1 MLPFVA
7 HTSTIEQ
14 VIHEVHSSLHGI
26 SSQDASARIQQFG
39 KNKLVDKH
47 KKSAFSLF
55 VQQFKD
61 FMILILIAA
70 AVISGFAG
78 DTTDT
83 VIILIIVL
91 LNACIGFVQEYRAE
105 KAMEALNKLAVTYA
119 NVLRDGIVVQVLSED
134 LVPGDLVLLEAGM
147 VVPADMRII
156 ESFALRVEEASL
168 TGESLAVDKST
179 VALVDAETPLGDR
192 INMLYKGTL
201 ISVGRGKAI
210 VVATGMDT
218 ELGKIAHMLQLKEVA
233 TPLQQRMT
241 AFGKKLSYIIL
252 FICLVLFVSG
262 WLRGEDPAT
271 LLLLSISLAV
281 AAIPEA
287 LPALITIALSR
298 GASRLSNQQVL
309 IRKLPAVETL
319 GSVSFICT
327 DKTGTLTLNKMKV
340 VDDKEILRA
349 SFESNISLF
358 QAAQILNHDVS
369 WSEQEG
375 MKGEATELAL
385 VQHASVGYTQVW
397 FDKFLQAYPRVS
409 EIPFD
414 SDRKCMTTVHAVENR
429 FLVITKGADESV
441 AALLHNAEERSLLKE
456 LALNWA
462 KEGKRVIAYAYKWLD
477 DMELNQ
483 TDLESQLHLLGLV
496 ALMDP
501 PRPEVKEAIAHCKRA
516 GITPVMI
523 TGDHPA
529 TAAAIATEIGLLTEG
544 GIVMTGK
551 ELTNM
556 DSEAY
561 LNQVERTVVYARVS
575 PEQKLQ
581 IVQSLQNKGHYVAMT
596 GDGVNDAPSLKASNI
611 GVAMGINGTD
621 VSKEAAHMVLLDDA
635 FTSILHA
642 VKEGRRIF
650 DNIRKFVKYIM
661 TCNGAE
667 IWTIAIAPLLGLPM
681 PLLPIHILWINLV
694 TDGLPALAL
703 ANERAEKNVMQR
715 PPRPASQSIFADGI
729 GYHIIWVGILMA
741 AVTLFTQ
748 YFHYSKDSNLPWQTM
763 VFTVL
768 SLSQLA
774 HVMAIRSD
782 RRFLIQQ
789 GLFSNTSL
797 FIIVMLT
804 FGLQMMVIYVPFFNT
819 IFKTQPLTMEQL
831 IFCIG
836 MAMVVFHA
844 VEAEKWMKQIFA
856 KK

>member
-179 VALVDAETPLGDR
+179 VALVDTETPLGDR

-201 ISVGRGKAI
+201 ISAGRGKAI

-358 QAAQILNHDVS
+358 QAAQLLNHDVS

-414 SDRKCMTTVHAVENR
+414 SDRKCMTTVHGVQDR

-462 KEGKRVIAYAYKWLD
+462 KEGKRVITYAYKWLD
-477 DMELNQ
+477 KTEVNQ

-667 IWTIAIAPLLGLPM
+667 IWTIAISPLLGLPM

-782 RRFLIQQ
+782 RRFLFQQ

-831 IFCIG
+831 FFCIG
-836 MAMVVFHA
+836 MAMIVFHA

>member
-1 MLPFVA
+1 MLPFIA
-7 HTSTIEQ
+7 HTSTVDQ
-14 VIHEVHSSLHGI
+14 VIREVQSSLHGI

-61 FMILILIAA
+61 FMIVILIAA

-179 VALVDAETPLGDR
+179 ATLVDAETPLGDR

-201 ISVGRGKAI
+201 ISAGRGKAI
-210 VVATGMDT
+210 VVATGMET

-252 FICLVLFVSG
+252 LICLVLFVSG
-262 WLRGEDPAT
+262 WVRGEDPAT

-340 VDDKEILRA
+340 VDDQEIFKEP
-349 SFESNISLF
+349 FEANIHLF
-358 QAAQILNHDVS
+358 QAAQLLNHDVS
-369 WSEQEG
+369 WSEQQG

-385 VQHASVGYTQVW
+385 VQHASEGCTQAW
-397 FDKFLQAYPRVS
+397 FEKFLHTYPRVS

-414 SDRKCMTTVHAVENR
+414 SDRKCMTTVHAVQDR

-441 AALLHNAEERSLLKE
+441 AGLLHHAEEILLLKE
-456 LALNWA
+456 LAFNWA
-462 KEGKRVIAYAYKWLD
+462 KEGKRVITYAYKWLD
-477 DMELNQ
+477 SDEVNQ
-483 TDLESQLHLLGLV
+483 NDLESGLQLLGLV

-529 TAAAIATEIGLLTEG
+529 TAAAIAAEIGLLSEG

-551 ELTNM
+551 ELANI
-556 DSEAY
+556 DSESY
-561 LNQVERTVVYARVS
+561 LQQVEQTVVYARVS

-581 IVQSLQNKGHYVAMT
+581 IVQSLQQKGNYVAMT

-703 ANERAEKNVMQR
+703 ANEKAENNVMQR

-782 RRFLIQQ
+782 RRFLFQQ
-789 GLFSNTSL
+789 GLFSNASL

-804 FGLQMMVIYVPFFNT
+804 FGLQMMVIYLPFFNT

-831 IFCIG
+831 FFCIG

-844 VEAEKWMKQIFA
+844 VEAEKWMKQLFV

>member
-14 VIHEVHSSLHGI
+14 VIQEVHSSLHGI

-55 VQQFKD
+55 IQQFKD

-179 VALVDAETPLGDR
+179 VALVDDETPLGDR

-201 ISVGRGKAI
+201 ISAGRGKAI

-358 QAAQILNHDVS
+358 QAAQLLNQDVS

-385 VQHASVGYTQVW
+385 VQHVSAEYTQVW
-397 FDKFLQAYPRVS
+397 FDKFLQTYPRVS

-414 SDRKCMTTVHAVENR
+414 SDRKCMTTVHAVQDR

-462 KEGKRVIAYAYKWLD
+462 KEGKRVITYAYKWLD
-477 DMELNQ
+477 KTEVNQ

-635 FTSILHA
+635 FTSILLA

-768 SLSQLA
+768 SLSQLT

-782 RRFLIQQ
+782 RRFLFQQ

-831 IFCIG
+831 FFCIG
-836 MAMVVFHA
+836 MAMIVFHA
-844 VEAEKWMKQIFA
+844 VEAEKWMKQIFV

>member
-14 VIHEVHSSLHGI
+14 VIQELHSSCNGI

-55 VQQFKD
+55 IQQFKD

-179 VALVDAETPLGDR
+179 VALVDDETPLGDR

-201 ISVGRGKAI
+201 ISAGRGKAI

-358 QAAQILNHDVS
+358 QAAQLLNQDVS

-385 VQHASVGYTQVW
+385 VQHVSAEYTQVW
-397 FDKFLQAYPRVS
+397 FDKFLQTYPRVS

-414 SDRKCMTTVHAVENR
+414 SDRKCMTTVHAVQDR

-462 KEGKRVIAYAYKWLD
+462 KEGKRVITYAYKWLD
-477 DMELNQ
+477 KTEVNQ